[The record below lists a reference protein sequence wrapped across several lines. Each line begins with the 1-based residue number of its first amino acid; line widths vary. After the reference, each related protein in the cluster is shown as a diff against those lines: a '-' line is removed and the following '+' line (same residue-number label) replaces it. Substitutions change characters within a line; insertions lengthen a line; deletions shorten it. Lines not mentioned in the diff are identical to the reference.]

1 MLQIVIRKRYC
12 DKRATAGP
20 CLPARTEEADTRMFL
35 HPAHASQQRHETIV
49 IKFPDAD
56 VGGFAVYY
64 IRQLSGSP
72 ILATG
77 RGNKRRLIDI
87 SGIFQKYGENTSE
100 VLPDLHAFTGCESV
114 SAFSGKGK
122 QSAIR
127 SYLKM
132 KGSVK
137 Q

>member
-1 MLQIVIRKRYC
+1 
-12 DKRATAGP
+12 
-20 CLPARTEEADTRMFL
+20 MFL
-35 HPAHASQQRHETIV
+35 HPAHASQQRYETIV

-56 VGGFAVYY
+56 VGVFAVYY
-64 IRQLSGSP
+64 IRQISGSP

-87 SGIFQKYGENTSE
+87 NGIFQKYGENTCQA
-100 VLPDLHAFTGCESV
+100 LPDPHAFTGCKSV

-122 QSAIR
+122 QSVIR
-127 SYLKM
+127 LYLKM

>member
-1 MLQIVIRKRYC
+1 MLQIVIRKQYC
-12 DKRATAGP
+12 DKRATAGL

-35 HPAHASQQRHETIV
+35 HPAHASQQRYETIV
-49 IKFPDAD
+49 IKFPDAG
-56 VGGFAVYY
+56 VGIFAVYY
-64 IRQLSGSP
+64 IKQISGSP

-87 SGIFQKYGENTSE
+87 NGIFQKYGENTCE
-100 VLPDLHAFTGCESV
+100 ALPDLHAFTGCESV

-127 SYLKM
+127 SCLKM

>member
-20 CLPARTEEADTRMFL
+20 CLPSRTEEADTRMFL
-35 HPAHASQQRHETIV
+35 HPAHASQQRYETIV

-56 VGGFAVYY
+56 VGVFAVYY
-64 IRQLSGSP
+64 IRQISGSP
-72 ILATG
+72 ILATS

-87 SGIFQKYGENTSE
+87 NGIFQKYGENTGE
-100 VLPDLHAFTGCESV
+100 ALPDLHAFTGC
-114 SAFSGKGK
+114 AFSGKGK